1 MTSLRSLKMT
11 SLTRV
16 GAYARGGVHRD
27 LASMAAYDSP
37 HFNNIIVS
45 REAIPCAESTGTL
58 GR

>member
-1 MTSLRSLKMT
+1 
-11 SLTRV
+11 
-16 GAYARGGVHRD
+16 VHRD